1 MSSKEQD
8 KKEDPDIAIIKARK
22 MKELWKQAALER
34 SKAAQK
40 EQGQKAR
47 IKTDREIVSD
57 LLYDRGEEVLRLA
70 EIQFPSQT
78 RMIINRIADLTK
90 SGEIQQRISGGEL
103 LMLFRSIGINVR
115 EIRLSKSKIMAN
127 WFQSQRNL
135 RRKIKKTRAG
145 DNSKHSILLSLLYY
159 CSQFPANLR
168 TYKTV

>member
-22 MKELWKQAALER
+22 MKELWKQAALEK

-47 IKTDREIVSD
+47 IKTDREIVSA
-57 LLYDRGEEVLRLA
+57 LLYDRGEEVLKLA

-78 RMIINRIADLTK
+78 PMIISRIATLTK

-115 EIRLSKSKIMAN
+115 VNTTIKIEDHGKMV
-127 WFQSQRNL
+127 SVSEKL
-135 RRKIKKTRAG
+135 KKENPG
-145 DNSKHSILLSLLYY
+145 ENPGKE
-159 CSQFPANLR
+159 
-168 TYKTV
+168 